1 MAPQKKRHRGRPA
14 AAPHKDFNFHCDA
27 DLHEWLNENR
37 GRLSMT
43 KFLNIIIRERA
54 ELW

>member
-1 MAPQKKRHRGRPA
+1 MAPQKKKGRGRPTEKPFKA
-14 AAPHKDFNFHCDA
+14 FNFHCNA
-27 DLHEWLNENR
+27 DLYDWLNENR